1 MPSVKIEY
9 GETITTQRFST
20 SKQIDPKAW
29 VEAERKDVGD

>member
-9 GETITTQRFST
+9 GETITT
-20 SKQIDPKAW
+20 QIDPKAW